1 MDVNLEDSK
10 SSLLAEESLLD
21 TFDTQLGDSGD
32 KIEAPGDSDKVTK
45 ESDKYSRE
53 IQSCDVKKEDSGEG
67 DGDDGKSYHNDNLSV
82 DEAGKSN
89 ADAVPKSKEK
99 EDVTATGDNNMK
111 EESKAEEKFN
121 LESKKIDTKESA
133 EMPKDDVIATK
144 KTIEANA
151 SLATAVNKVKEEPDA
166 EDSKEVTNDI
176 FSEAEESGSER
187 NKGSGDEA
195 STAVNKVKEEPDA
208 EDSKEVTNDI
218 FSEAEESESERNK
231 GSGDE
236 PAGTASYM
244 KVQNE
249 SANKEGFENA
259 FPDTAG
265 EKEEKACNAAIKE
278 NSEDVDRIE
287 SAEHDKNTIE
297 PKGDDAIEPKADDA
311 VEPKADD
318 AVEPKGGDAVEPK
331 ELSGGTSLDE
341 NPAESSAKDDKT
353 AVENFDVAMN
363 LSAGRKEDALSEF
376 NSKEPNEKREKAENP
391 KGDSSE
397 SQMTEDPK
405 KEATDADTKADESNF
420 DNEVEIAKACAFED
434 APKSIESKDEQK
446 DSTSDP
452 AAEVENET
460 HVDNNTADLA
470 VHAGSGVPLN

>member
-151 SLATAVNKVKEEPDA
+151 SLA
-166 EDSKEVTNDI
+166 
-176 FSEAEESGSER
+176 
-187 NKGSGDEA
+187 
-195 STAVNKVKEEPDA
+195 TAVNKVKEEPDA